1 MKGKRSRTKKEPFQS
16 GIEEVFFRKNH
27 PELEREEEEEE
38 EEEKDEKDESSNLRS
53 EQTTSF
59 PQSGI
64 ELEMCSFPF
73 VVVLIIL
80 TSTLVSSETFHRL
93 LSPSP
98 NSQLQIVPKIDV
110 PMSMAPTVQSGMSL
124 KLPITLKF
132 PERSESSR
140 RRDNESKLWSRK
152 YLYKS
157 IEKIH
162 PSFGKICLLRSI
174 CEVSH
179 IPLISPTTGLVGE
192 IIDLVLT

>member
-1 MKGKRSRTKKEPFQS
+1 M
-16 GIEEVFFRKNH
+16 
-27 PELEREEEEEE
+27 
-38 EEEKDEKDESSNLRS
+38 
-53 EQTTSF
+53 TSF

-73 VVVLIIL
+73 VVVLITL
-80 TSTLVSSETFHRL
+80 ALTLVSSETFHRL

-132 PERSESSR
+132 PEKSESSR
-140 RRDNESKLWSRK
+140 RRNDHETKVWSRK
-152 YLYKS
+152 YLYQS
-157 IEKIH
+157 IEKIN

-192 IIDLVLT
+192 ILDLILT